1 MNSLNYPVD
10 RINQSDTLI
19 FFGEI
24 NIKSVDSDDIT
35 HCFLLTF
42 VLLDA

>member
-19 FFGEI
+19 FFLDRLTLSQLTAMI
-24 NIKSVDSDDIT
+24 LHIT
-35 HCFLLTF
+35 FF
-42 VLLDA
+42 